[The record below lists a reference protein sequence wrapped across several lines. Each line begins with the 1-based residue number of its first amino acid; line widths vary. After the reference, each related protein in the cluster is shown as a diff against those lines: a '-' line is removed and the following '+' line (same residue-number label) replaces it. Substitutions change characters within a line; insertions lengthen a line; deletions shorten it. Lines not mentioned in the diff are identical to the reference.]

1 MQSSSELKTLKF
13 KSFDLLKKGFYIAAI
28 KPELNKQVKP
38 YELKVFPEGIG
49 ITWYAKTATL
59 S

>member
-49 ITWYAKTATL
+49 IT
-59 S
+59 